1 MISQYMILSIGKR
14 PCVVIERH
22 VTLIESRQDVEPW
35 ERPIGDTLICVI
47 YLQKIEMNK

>member
-1 MISQYMILSIGKR
+1 MILSIGKR

-22 VTLIESRQDVEPW
+22 VTLIESRQDVEPG